1 MSDDKREGFLKRLL
15 HPGKVES
22 IEELEGV
29 IDDAR
34 RRSIITSNTEDMI
47 RGVFDMGRQRVS
59 EIMIP
64 RSQMVTLPYEATLEE
79 AARTVAESGHSRY
92 PVISGDKDHIEGILL
107 AKDLLSPLSGLTEV
121 EEIKPL
127 LRQAV
132 IVPESK
138 RVSAMLKDFQNR
150 RFHLAVVVDE
160 FGGVS
165 GLITIEDIL
174 ELIVGDIDDEYDD
187 AEDDDPPL
195 IARAR
200 EKNTYIV
207 NALTPVD
214 DFEEY
219 FKVKLPEVGV
229 DTVGGLVLHKLGYFP
244 KTGTGLTIG
253 RFDIEVLSAG
263 DQRIRLLRIVD
274 TLPEENA

>member
-121 EEIKPL
+121 TGIKPL
-127 LRQAV
+127 LREAV

-187 AEDDDPPL
+187 AEDDDAPL

-200 EKNTYIV
+200 EKNTFIV
-207 NALTPVD
+207 NALTPLD

-244 KTGTGLTIG
+244 KTGTRLAIG

-274 TLPEENA
+274 TMTEENA